1 MMHKKSLR
9 ILLVEDAEFEAEIT
23 KRALSSCDF
32 ENSMTRVASGE
43 EALSYLRHEPGF
55 EDAVMPHLVLLDLNL
70 PRMNGR
76 EVLHEIRND
85 ASLSHLFVIICS
97 ASDEPSEVTKAYQA
111 TANAYITKPLGLGP
125 LREMMNKVGDFL
137 LNVVKIP

>member
-1 MMHKKSLR
+1 MHRTRLR

-23 KRALSSCDF
+23 KRALASCDF
-32 ENSMTRVASGE
+32 ENAMTRVASGE
-43 EALSYLRHEPGF
+43 EALSYLRREPGF
-55 EDAVMPHLVLLDLNL
+55 EDAEMPHLVLLDLNL
-70 PRMNGR
+70 PMMGGR
-76 EVLHEIRND
+76 EVLSEIRRD
-85 ASLSHLFVIICS
+85 PSLAHLFVIICS

-137 LNVVKIP
+137 LNVIKIP

>member
-1 MMHKKSLR
+1 MQKKSLR

-23 KRALSSCDF
+23 KRALSSCEF

-43 EALSYLRHEPGF
+43 EALRYLRREAGF
-55 EDAVMPHLVLLDLNL
+55 EEVEMPHLILLDLNL
-70 PRMNGR
+70 PMMGGR
-76 EVLHEIRND
+76 EVLGEIRSD
-85 ASLSHLFVIICS
+85 PSLSHLFVIICS

-111 TANAYITKPLGLGP
+111 TANAYITKPLGLVP

>member
-1 MMHKKSLR
+1 MHKKRLR

-23 KRALSSCDF
+23 KRALASCDF
-32 ENSMTRVASGE
+32 ENVMTRVASGE
-43 EALSYLRHEPGF
+43 EALGYLRREPGF
-55 EDAVMPHLVLLDLNL
+55 EDAEMPHLVLLDLNL
-70 PRMNGR
+70 PMMGGR
-76 EVLHEIRND
+76 EVLGEIRRD
-85 ASLSHLFVIICS
+85 PSLAHLFVIICS

-137 LNVVKIP
+137 LNVIKIP